1 MARAVILAV
10 IYLGLMLTACRAL
23 SYVNITSDEWDIDSG
38 AKPDTIMTL
47 CMRITPAMAAKCVLE
62 NSPHAT
68 LHCNVATIEVYV
80 EGGTILAAYQVVG
93 TGQWGGETFEA
104 SGASQVLAQ
113 LWEITRD
120 TALHYGAWVGP
131 KGALVLHDRS
141 LKAMVM
147 GGILA
152 HSTVP
157 FTSSVLEGMARHGTT
172 YHSGKEGFKDMNGAE
187 LCPPGLGG
195 EAKLICCFADKFINR
210 SYARSYWRAMFKSNL
225 GKWWLRRGAAFI
237 KAQRK
242 NVSSPPLLQGG
253 SSSCGG
259 HGNDRRGSDDHIYR

>member
-195 EAKLICCFADKFINR
+195 EVSDTGL
-210 SYARSYWRAMFKSNL
+210 
-225 GKWWLRRGAAFI
+225 KWGRR
-237 KAQRK
+237 
-242 NVSSPPLLQGG
+242 L
-253 SSSCGG
+253 
-259 HGNDRRGSDDHIYR
+259 